1 MSLQSHYIYP
11 VVTERAED
19 GGLGLYFP
27 DFEGTAILAP
37 DVTAAIKQAREVLV
51 VRLLELEA
59 QGIAVP
65 PPSAPDQIELLDPS
79 DRIIFV
85 EVYMPPY
92 RDEAA
97 HKSVT
102 KNCTLPKW
110 LRDAGDQA
118 GLNYSLILQNGL
130 KDALGIKRDV

>member
-1 MSLQSHYIYP
+1 MSLPTHFIYP
-11 VVTERAED
+11 IVAERAED
-19 GGLGLYFP
+19 GGLGLHFP
-27 DFEGTAILAP
+27 DFVGTAIMAP
-37 DVTAAIKQAREVLV
+37 DVTTGIKQAREVLV
-51 VRLLELEA
+51 ARLLELEA
-59 QGIAVP
+59 QGTAAPV
-65 PPSAPDQIELLDPS
+65 PSAPDQIELLDPS
-79 DRIIFV
+79 DRIVFV

-97 HKSVT
+97 NKSVT

-130 KDALGIKRDV
+130 KEALGIKQDI